1 MTLQD
6 FAVQVSEDIEVD
18 SDLPQIS
25 AVVIDLIIEVL
36 YFLAK
41 KCLLDKKTVNSPGLF
56 QKIML
61 RYYAR
66 VACGDGHRRES
77 YKIADALLKRGAIAT
92 QADLDNL
99 MLSIY
104 QEKIKRGEVNL
115 NVEVNH

>member
-1 MTLQD
+1 MSLELYAEKIAENIT
-6 FAVQVSEDIEVD
+6 VD

-25 AVVIDLIIEVL
+25 PVILSLVVEVL

-56 QKIML
+56 QQVML
-61 RYYAR
+61 RYYSR
-66 VACGDGHRRES
+66 VACGDGYRKEAR
-77 YKIADALLKRGAIAT
+77 KIADALLKTGSSAT